1 MHELFVNSLP
11 CDTVAYMA
19 CDEWQG
25 DSRYRSYFEAIAKR
39 YYLPIINDML
49 PKGCELSFSRMVV
62 YGDHWELVT
71 KANEKL
77 LKAIEAAN
85 KKDKWRTFNQMKANK
100 KSFDGMALI
109 PYDLDNDESLK
120 FKAFLSILGFDI
132 DSDELQDSLFDET
145 RESYYQNGSSDGLD
159 YYIEENKSKTKES

>member
-1 MHELFVNSLP
+1 
-11 CDTVAYMA
+11 MA
-19 CDEWQG
+19 CDEWEG
-25 DSRYRSYFEAIAKR
+25 DSRYRGYFEAIAKR
-39 YYLPIINDML
+39 FYIPIINDML
-49 PKGCELSFSRMVV
+49 PKGCELSFLRAVV
-62 YGDHWELVT
+62 YGDHFELVT

-77 LKAIEAAN
+77 LKAIDAVN

-145 RESYYQNGSSDGLD
+145 RESYYQNGSNDGLD
-159 YYIEENKSKTKES
+159 YYIDANKNS